1 MRAMAAA
8 HYPGANSQCQP
19 PPVPLAMTTASA
31 TSPTA
36 PEPRLK
42 HFPVAF
48 FAIVMGLTGV
58 SIAWH
63 KAQSTFGIPVD
74 MAGGLLW
81 VAIGVFALAVGLY
94 LAKLVRYPQA
104 VIGEMRN
111 PVQLNFFPT
120 ISISLLLLS
129 IALVSQA
136 PAIAQVLWMLG
147 ASVHLALTIYVMSVW
162 MHHDHFEIHHINP
175 AWFIPIVGNVLVP
188 IAGVPLGY
196 GELSWFFFSIG
207 LLFWLVLLTIIIYR
221 MLFHHPLSERLMPT
235 LFILIAPPAV
245 GFIAY
250 ARLSGILESGAP
262 DAFARILYYSG
273 LFLTLLLATQIGRFL
288 RIQFYLSWW
297 AYSFPLAA
305 ITIATLMMYE
315 LTRLQAFLVIGW
327 ILLAAVTLVV
337 LFLLFRTAQA
347 IGAKQICMPHV

>member
-1 MRAMAAA
+1 
-8 HYPGANSQCQP
+8 
-19 PPVPLAMTTASA
+19 MTTPAA
-31 TSPTA
+31 TTAA

-63 KAQSTFGIPVD
+63 KAQSTFGITID

-81 VAIGVFALAVGLY
+81 VAIGVFALAVALY
-94 LAKLVRYPQA
+94 LTKLARFPQA
-104 VIGEMRN
+104 VIKEIGN

-120 ISISLLLLS
+120 ISISLLLLG
-129 IALVSQA
+129 IALLTTA
-136 PAIAQVLWMLG
+136 PAVAEVLWMLG
-147 ASVHLALTIYVMSVW
+147 TALHLLLTIYVMSVW

-207 LLFWLVLLTIIIYR
+207 LLFWLVMLTIIIYR
-221 MLFHHPLSERLMPT
+221 MLFHHPLPERLMPT
-235 LFILIAPPAV
+235 FFILIAPPAV

-250 ARLSGILESGAP
+250 ARLSGLMAMGPTMVTDMAGP

-315 LTRLQAFLVIGW
+315 LTGLRAFAIIGW